1 MLPFMNKLLAQ
12 KGEDPDEKW
21 TRSRKRA
28 RPGELGESTASAT
41 NRRIVAVPMDCRG
54 IRWQLLTKTNGTIDI
69 RLDFWSNGGYD
80 GRSEWHESPT
90 HSISVEQ
97 LIWGSVPE
105 LILTAMI
112 EVARACI
119 ERDQT
124 ASAELEVMYAS
135 GASIT
140 EPEHLDRL
148 YDLLSPDI
156 IDYID
161 ASRSAANWLPD
172 TELMFAMSTS
182 QTKLEVFAKLPNR
195 RPKLECGSTLLQQ

>member
-12 KGEDPDEKW
+12 KGEDPDERW
-21 TRSRKRA
+21 TRSRKRE
-28 RPGELGESTASAT
+28 RPGEHGESTASAT

-148 YDLLSPDI
+148 YDLLSPV
-156 IDYID
+156 
-161 ASRSAANWLPD
+161 RS
-172 TELMFAMSTS
+172 
-182 QTKLEVFAKLPNR
+182 VV
-195 RPKLECGSTLLQQ
+195 